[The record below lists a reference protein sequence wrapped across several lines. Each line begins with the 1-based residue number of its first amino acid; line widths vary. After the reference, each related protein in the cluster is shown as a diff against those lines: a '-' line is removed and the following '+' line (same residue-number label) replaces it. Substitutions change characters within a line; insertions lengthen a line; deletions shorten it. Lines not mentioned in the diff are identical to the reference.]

1 MIFLPPELNLSRSSG
16 LHRSTGYLN
25 SNEQVWGGGAKDNFL
40 HSGVETNVTKLTRGE
55 REEAS
60 PSRGHVCRV
69 VLLQVS
75 VDVARYFGPVDEIRR
90 YFVLFSGNRRSPEVV
105 IFPPSLGRT
114 Q

>member
-1 MIFLPPELNLSRSSG
+1 MNG
-16 LHRSTGYLN
+16 
-25 SNEQVWGGGAKDNFL
+25 WGGGAKDNFL
-40 HSGVETNVTKLTRGE
+40 HSGVKTNVTKLTRGK